1 MVKAHPLLSSLS
13 QLASSRVS
21 GSLQVGKVSQGKKI
35 VAQVAQA
42 FPSDNRLSLLSSEIG
57 RLSA

>member
-1 MVKAHPLLSSLS
+1 
-13 QLASSRVS
+13 VS